1 MEKSLIESL
10 KTSSINLNIES
21 SQNFQHKLLCNKEE
35 KIIINLRK
43 ELENCDE
50 FIISVAF
57 ITEGGLSLILEQ
69 LKELENRNIRGKIL
83 TGDYLNFTEP
93 KALKRLLNYKN
104 IELKILSKEKF
115 HAKGYFFKK
124 GNLWTL
130 IIGSSNLTQT
140 ALTVNFEW
148 NLKINSLEDGK
159 ITKDILNNFEEIF
172 ERLPKLDLEMIENY
186 EKVYKLSKEYSKI
199 QEKNQ
204 NSLFKKDIKP
214 NFMQKE
220 ALENL
225 KLLRESE
232 DKGLLIS
239 ATGTGKTYL
248 SAFDVKNLKPEKML
262 FIAHR
267 KTILRKAKYT
277 FENIISNKKMAIYG
291 EESIVDADYIFAM
304 VQTLNKKEHLEK
316 FSKNYFNYII
326 IDEVHH
332 SGAKTYQSI
341 ISYFKPDFL
350 LGMTATPERSDD
362 FDIYRL
368 FNHNI
373 AYEIRLYDALRENL
387 LCPFHYFGVSDIT
400 VDGECIDNKTS
411 IKNLTLEQRIDHI
424 IEKSRY
430 YGYSGEKLHGLMF
443 VSRVEEANILAEK
456 FNERGIKSIALTGEH
471 GDNTRENA
479 IEKLENGEIEYIIT
493 VDIFNEG
500 IDIPC
505 VNQVILLRPTESSIV
520 YIQQLGRGLRKN
532 KNKEFVVVL
541 DFIGNYEKNF
551 LIPTAISQNNSFDKD
566 FMKKF
571 ILNGTNMIPG
581 ESSISFEEIVKER
594 IFENINKT
602 NFSTKKNIEHDF
614 NLLEKQLGRTPML
627 NDFFTR
633 NMIEPSVILKF
644 RKDYDSV
651 LKALRPNTEFGV
663 LSGIEKNFLTF
674 LSSFFTPAKRIH
686 EMVILQE
693 SIKNVKI
700 SLKEV
705 EDILEKKYKIKQQK
719 ENIENAVK
727 HLSKEIFTSLSTM
740 KEFEPILEKVNGEYK
755 VSKDFKNGYENNKYF
770 RELVEDLIKYNL
782 GYVEKNYKQSGKE
795 SIQKY
800 KQYTK
805 QEGFW
810 QLNLDFNNGYQVSGY
825 TVFEEEKK
833 VIMFV
838 TMEDSS
844 IFDNKFLDQQ
854 RFPWFSK
861 NNRCLSRNNRLTA
874 EGKIAENYYTLEI
887 FVKKSSGESF
897 YYLGQAEKVL
907 KAKECFTEK
916 GIPRVEYELKLK
928 NEVPEDLF
936 DYLQV

>member
-663 LSGIEKNFLTF
+663 LSEIEKNFLTF

-782 GYVEKNYKQSGKE
+782 GYIEKNYKQSGKE